1 LFAIRTDEPLF
12 ETNDLNLHVHMSL
25 RIENSLENNFDGK
38 R

>member
-12 ETNDLNLHVHMSL
+12 ETDDFILHDHMIL